1 MGKVMGSVWD
11 LAILRHQ
18 WNICGMDFSFIHSF
32 TAGHFPCARHSWMQ
46 PSWCCQ
52 SSGGIQEVLPCA
64 QPRSAELLPAGLLL
78 SFRTPPESTLLQRL
92 EISDLGSLHCLW
104 FRERG
109 AAKRMWTLENW
120 EEMDFSPSIFF
131 YSLIC

>member
-1 MGKVMGSVWD
+1 
-11 LAILRHQ
+11 
-18 WNICGMDFSFIHSF
+18 
-32 TAGHFPCARHSWMQ
+32 MQ
-46 PSWCCQ
+46 PSCCQ

-64 QPRSAELLPAGLLL
+64 QPRSAELLPAGLP
-78 SFRTPPESTLLQRL
+78 SFRTSPESTLLQRL

-104 FRERG
+104 FREHG

-120 EEMDFSPSIFF
+120 EEIDFSLSTFL

>member
-1 MGKVMGSVWD
+1 MGSVWD
-11 LAILRHQ
+11 LVSLRHQ

-32 TAGHFPCARHSWMQ
+32 TAGHFLCARHSWMQ
-46 PSWCCQ
+46 PSCQ

-78 SFRTPPESTLLQRL
+78 SFRTSPESTLLQRL

-104 FRERG
+104 FREHG
-109 AAKRMWTLENW
+109 AAKRMW
-120 EEMDFSPSIFF
+120 DFRKLGRNGFQPEYLFI
-131 YSLIC
+131 